1 MDDSEIF
8 EAARSI
14 RPYLH
19 ILIPDEVVAGLVD
32 RELAQHLIQAQSGK
46 PNANVILG
54 ILHRHEPTRHCFW
67 RAAAKRNRSNP
78 RSRRCGRALW
88 NKSKPRAPLWSG
100 IRRVSN
106 RLPRLTWHL
115 NLAVS
120 SMEFYRYAAPTAAH
134 AMFRRVTR

>member
-32 RELAQHLIQAQSGK
+32 RELAQHLNQAQSGK

-54 ILHRHEPTRHCFW
+54 ILCSHEATRQWVSEFLEQHQPPEVTRAFSFQPIVGNPVPVAAGKYVCPLGDYTWYRPAAGTPVPRCPTHVVT
-67 RAAAKRNRSNP
+67 
-78 RSRRCGRALW
+78 L
-88 NKSKPRAPLWSG
+88 
-100 IRRVSN
+100 V
-106 RLPRLTWHL
+106 
-115 NLAVS
+115 
-120 SMEFYRYAAPTAAH
+120 AAP
-134 AMFRRVTR
+134 